1 MNIELIKKYRDH
13 LPKAVLV
20 LVIVVTLLTAGRI
33 FAFAV
38 AAYRIPAQI
47 QGAIDNCHHDEEMIG
62 KSLARYKETADSLK
76 KKSLFAAPSVS
87 AAKLPVCTAILGDK
101 ALINGKYFGVG
112 DTIAGA
118 EILSIDGF
126 DVTIK
131 WEEKEVKLVPFAVSN
146 LTPEQKKGPAPKQQG
161 GGEPPKPQVVQQAEG
176 RSMPGMGGG
185 SSRRGDRGDRG
196 SRGGFSS
203 EERQQM
209 MERYQKMSPDEQRQF
224 REEQMRRFRNR

>member
-38 AAYRIPAQI
+38 AVYRIPAQI
-47 QGAIDNCHHDEEMIG
+47 QGAIDNCHYDEEMVG
-62 KSLARYKETADSLK
+62 KSLARYKDAADSLK
-76 KKSLFAAPSVS
+76 KKSLFVAPSVS
-87 AAKLPVCTAILGDK
+87 VAKLPVCTAILGNK

-126 DVTIK
+126 DVTVK
-131 WEEKEVKLVPFAVSN
+131 WEDKEVKLVPFAVSN
-146 LTPEQKKGPAPKQQG
+146 LTPEQKKGPAPKKQD
-161 GGEPPKPQVVQQAEG
+161 GGEQPKPQVAQQAEG
-176 RSMPGMGGG
+176 RPMPGMGGG

-196 SRGGFSS
+196 GFSS

-209 MERYQKMSPDEQRQF
+209 MEKYQKMSPDEQRQF
-224 REEQMRRFRNR
+224 REEQMKRFRNR